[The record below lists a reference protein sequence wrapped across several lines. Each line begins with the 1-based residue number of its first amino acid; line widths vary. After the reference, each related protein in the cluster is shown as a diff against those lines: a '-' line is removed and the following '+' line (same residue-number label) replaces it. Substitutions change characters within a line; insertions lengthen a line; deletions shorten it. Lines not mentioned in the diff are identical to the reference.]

1 MSIVLVCYAII
12 TSVSVSFVQ
21 RLRVDTGDQAN
32 IFVLNIKDDDLPVIE
47 TIEPNAE
54 VFDIILARVQSI
66 NQVSLSDYLESIG
79 QGT

>member
-1 MSIVLVCYAII
+1 
-12 TSVSVSFVQ
+12 
-21 RLRVDTGDQAN
+21 VDTGDQAN